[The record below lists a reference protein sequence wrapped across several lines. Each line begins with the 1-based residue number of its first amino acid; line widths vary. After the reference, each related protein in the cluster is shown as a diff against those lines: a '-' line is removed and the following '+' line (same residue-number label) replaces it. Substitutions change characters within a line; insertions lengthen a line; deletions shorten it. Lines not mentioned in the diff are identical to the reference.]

1 MDLENRLFEE
11 EEEEENHGREEKEVV
26 EEEAEEEAEEEE
38 TVEEETVEAPTIGI
52 QGTLDPWGAAAGV
65 RGVDGC
71 VIGILSWEFVV
82 VTSVTPGVVL

>member
-26 EEEAEEEAEEEE
+26 EEEAEEEAE
-38 TVEEETVEAPTIGI
+38 EEETVEAPTIGI